1 MLFGSKKVFGLDIGT
16 STIKAIELDVSGA
29 SAQLV
34 NFGFAPTPANAFS
47 AGEIF
52 DPSSIGL
59 TVKELIREYKVKR
72 NIAAVGMC
80 GTTVIVKKISVPRM
94 DAKALPDHLRFE
106 AEQYIP
112 FDINQISLTHHIL
125 SQQSVP
131 DSIDLLLIGAQ
142 NDFINQYLQVTGQ
155 AGVKNTMIDVSG
167 FALANI
173 FEFNYGK
180 LNEVIGLFNFGASMT
195 NFVVMYNGDVIFCRD
210 IPVGGLNFTNELHK
224 NLGVSVSEAEA
235 LKLDASGGKEMSDE
249 IQNSL
254 QISLDNVIDEVN
266 NSIEFFNAT
275 SNGVS
280 ISRCLFTGGSCAT
293 PGLIDNL
300 SRVTNLKFDLLNPF
314 ARVKTPKKY
323 SESYIREISPFVSIA
338 LGLGLRKRGDS

>member
-34 NFGFAPTPANAFS
+34 NFGFSATPTNAFS

-52 DPSSIGL
+52 DSTAIGES
-59 TVKELIREYKVKR
+59 VKDILKEYKIKR
-72 NIAAVGMC
+72 KTAAVGMC
-80 GTTVIVKKISVPRM
+80 GTTVIVKKISVPKM
-94 DAKALPDHLRFE
+94 DPKALPDHLRFE

-125 SQQSVP
+125 RNQNST

-142 NDFINQYLQVTGQ
+142 NDFISQYLNVTNHVGI
-155 AGVKNTMIDVSG
+155 KKTMIDVNG

-180 LNEVIGLFNFGASMT
+180 LNEVVGIFNFGASTT
-195 NFVVMYNGDVIFCRD
+195 NFIVMYAGDVIFCRD

-224 NLGVSVSEAEA
+224 TLGLSVSEAEA
-235 LKLDASGGKEMSDE
+235 LKLDTSNGKEMTE
-249 IQNSL
+249 EFQNCL
-254 QISLDNVIDEVN
+254 QVSLDNVIDEIN

-275 SNGVS
+275 SNGVA

-314 ARVKTPKKY
+314 ARIKTPKKY
-323 SESYIREISPFVSIA
+323 SESYIREISPFVAIA
-338 LGLGLRKRGDS
+338 LGLGLRKQGDS

>member
-1 MLFGSKKVFGLDIGT
+1 MLFGSKKIFGLDIGT

-29 SAQLV
+29 SAQLI
-34 NFGFAPTPANAFS
+34 NFGFSQTPAGAFS

-52 DPSSIGL
+52 DPGAIGL
-59 TVKELIREYKVKR
+59 TVRDIIKEYKIKR
-72 NIAAVGMC
+72 KAMAMGMC
-80 GTTVIVKKISVPRM
+80 GTTVIVKKISVPKM
-94 DAKALPDHLRFE
+94 DAKSLPEHLKFE

-125 SQQSVP
+125 RNQTSP
-131 DSIDLLLIGAQ
+131 DNTDLLLIGAQ
-142 NDFINQYLQVTGQ
+142 NDFISQYLQVSTQSGI
-155 AGVKNTMIDVSG
+155 KKTIIDVNG

-173 FEFNYGK
+173 FEFNYGR
-180 LNEVIGLFNFGASMT
+180 LNEVIGLFNFGASTT

-224 NLGVSVSEAEA
+224 SLGISVAEAEA
-235 LKLDASGGKEMSDE
+235 LKLDASNGKEMSEE

-254 QISLDNVIDEVN
+254 QVSLDNVIDEIN

-280 ISRCLFTGGSCAT
+280 ISRCFFTGGSCAT

-300 SRVTNLKFDLLNPF
+300 SRITNLQFDLLNPF

-338 LGLGLRKRGDS
+338 LGLGLRKQGD